1 MRKAI
6 ITTGKQVQLI
16 ILLYTCI
23 PNEQRIGGQL
33 GTKQLLA
40 QGNPRFP
47 TTLKQQL
54 LL

>member
-6 ITTGKQVQLI
+6 ITPGKQVQLI

-23 PNEQRIGGQL
+23 PNEQWTWSQL

-40 QGNPRFP
+40 QGNPGS
-47 TTLKQQL
+47 L
-54 LL
+54 LH